1 MEFSVEH
8 KHHMRKIDPF
18 NSIVNIA
25 ILFNVNIDFVNT
37 NKEKCSVIVNACDD
51 IKHSVKW

>member
-1 MEFSVEH
+1 MESSVEH

-37 NKEKCSVIVNACDD
+37 IKEKCSMIVNTCDD
-51 IKHSVKW
+51 IKHSVKR